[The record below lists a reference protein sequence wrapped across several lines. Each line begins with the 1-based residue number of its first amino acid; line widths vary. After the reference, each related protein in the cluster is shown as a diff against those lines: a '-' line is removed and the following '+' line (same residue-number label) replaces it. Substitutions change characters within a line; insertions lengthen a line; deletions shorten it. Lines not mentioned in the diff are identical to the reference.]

1 MRKYAVVR
9 RVTRF
14 FLIPPGVRRQPPTPL
29 RRLPVLCL
37 AMLAFG
43 PGVAALTIAAAVG
56 VTLGLAASAA
66 ITRFPEGMKYVQ
78 SQTRES

>member
-1 MRKYAVVR
+1 
-9 RVTRF
+9 
-14 FLIPPGVRRQPPTPL
+14 
-29 RRLPVLCL
+29 
-37 AMLAFG
+37 MLAFG